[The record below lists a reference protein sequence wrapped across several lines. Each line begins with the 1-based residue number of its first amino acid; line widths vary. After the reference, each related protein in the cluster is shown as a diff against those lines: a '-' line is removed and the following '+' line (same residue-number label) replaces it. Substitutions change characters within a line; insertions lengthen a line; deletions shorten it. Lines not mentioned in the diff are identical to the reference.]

1 MQIIRVDGNS
11 IYMPKKTVQLVT
23 ISVIHF
29 SPWIPYAAG
38 CLISYCNKI
47 PQIANTVEFLE
58 PIFEYKPIEEYDSIL
73 LGVDIL
79 GITCYVWNQVYN
91 DRLAKR
97 FKELNPTATVIYGG
111 PNIPEVQSL
120 AADFLNARPWVDTLF
135 IGPGEENFSQWL
147 LGKSTEGTVTRDSFN
162 VSNMRAYQIRDNDMP
177 TPYSDGIFDNIFKN
191 AKHVK
196 TPFETNR
203 GCPYSCAFCDW
214 GGQSRSK
221 LSVFEIDKVKAQLDY
236 IYQHRNITELE
247 LLDANFGVLRR
258 DVEIIEYMIE
268 LQKKNDNVIK
278 LGYAGLAKN
287 GSKDLPRILDLMA
300 SSMDLSQRNQKLSFQ
315 THTKQVLSNI
325 DRDNI
330 DNSKLLNILESCKAD
345 GVVTT
350 SELIMAL
357 PGETADT
364 WLDTI
369 STNHN
374 LGIDYIRTYILNYVP
389 NTTMYTEKY
398 REKFK
403 IKSKKIRFPY
413 KFNGLTYK
421 KFHENGNVII
431 NDFTDY
437 EEYELMIET
446 ESWNL
451 EEIVKMFDYT
461 WWYHNMWNA
470 GALRPVAG
478 SIKEEITE
486 FFLNLDNM
494 PFVKSLV
501 KKNREIVRKLFNDEP
516 VTRIND
522 LETYLYYSKCMR
534 TDEVFQIW
542 NNRKLFA
549 KEMSQI
555 YGESAMNFCINEYM
569 DEFTMKLYGTD
580 AIILKNKDSFLL
592 RQIL

>member
-1 MQIIRVDGNS
+1 MV
-11 IYMPKKTVQLVT
+11 KKKVQLVT

-29 SPWIPYAAG
+29 SPWVPYAAG

-47 PQIANTVEFLE
+47 PEISNTVEFLE
-58 PIFEYKPIEEYDSIL
+58 PLFEYKPIEEYDDTL
-73 LGVDIL
+73 ADVNVL

-97 FKELNPTATVIYGG
+97 FKELNPNATVIYGG
-111 PNIPEVQSL
+111 PNIPEEKQL
-120 AADFLNARPWVDTLF
+120 ASDFLNSRPWVDVLF
-135 IGPGEENFSQWL
+135 VGPGEVNFSQWL
-147 LGKSTEGTVTRDSFN
+147 RGKSTEGTVTRESFN
-162 VSNMRAYQIRDNDMP
+162 VNNMRAYQIRDSDMP

-191 AKHVK
+191 AVHVK

-221 LSVFEIDKVKAQLDY
+221 LSVFDIDQVKLQLEC
-236 IYQHRNITELE
+236 IYKHKNITELE
-247 LLDANFGVLRR
+247 LLDANFGVLKR
-258 DVEIIEYMIE
+258 DIEIVEYMIE

-287 GSKDLPRILDLMA
+287 GSKNLPRILDLMA

-315 THTKQVLSNI
+315 THTPQVLSNI

-330 DNSKLLNILESCKAD
+330 DNSKLLDILENCKKD

-357 PGETADT
+357 PGETSDS

-369 STNHN
+369 ATNHN

-389 NTTMYTEKY
+389 NTTMYTEQY
-398 REKFK
+398 RDKFEVT
-403 IKSKKIRFPY
+403 SKKIRFPY
-413 KFNGLTYK
+413 AFNGLSYK
-421 KFHENGNVII
+421 KLHEEGNIII

-437 EEYELMIET
+437 EEYELMIKT
-446 ESWNL
+446 SSWDL
-451 EEIVKMFDYT
+451 DEVVKMFDYT

-470 GALRPVAG
+470 GALRPVVG
-478 SIKEEITE
+478 DVKQNILE
-486 FFLNLDNM
+486 FFENLDDM
-494 PFVKSLV
+494 SFVKTLV
-501 KKNREIVRKLFNDEP
+501 EKNRAIVRKLFKDEP
-516 VTRIND
+516 VSCIND

-534 TDEVFQIW
+534 TDDIFQIW
-542 NNRKLFA
+542 NNSEAFA
-549 KEMSQI
+549 KDLSLI
-555 YGESAMNFCINEYM
+555 YGNGAMKFCIGEYT
-569 DEFTMKLYGTD
+569 DKFSMKLYGTD
-580 AIILKNKDSFLL
+580 ATILRNKDSFLL
-592 RQIL
+592 RSKQ